1 MQKFQFFFSLTVLV
15 QLVGELEDD
24 LLDLLHTVPVQM
36 AGLFLQGL
44 QCFPQ
49 QIKRAGPE
57 LVLVPLISNTIL
69 LKLRNLSL

>member
-44 QCFPQ
+44 QRFPQ
-49 QIKRAGPE
+49 QIKRTGPKQF
-57 LVLVPLISNTIL
+57 LVFSFHTLYY
-69 LKLRNLSL
+69 